1 MSQIFRVST
10 PALEGDY
17 RKQTL
22 EASLDVVSLQLTS
35 PQSYTLRSLSAPN
48 RVLSELNDQRLSA
61 TRMVAP
67 IFATSTAS
75 MFLCLRG
82 LQFQKILRLRLPL

>member
-1 MSQIFRVST
+1 VSQIFRVST

-48 RVLSELNDQRLSA
+48 RVLSSVEYGGFGLFWCSESLSLRYHTPLKRLSIKIGSGS
-61 TRMVAP
+61 P
-67 IFATSTAS
+67 
-75 MFLCLRG
+75 RG
-82 LQFQKILRLRLPL
+82 KISF